1 MNYVLG
7 IAAVIVFGIIIYLSI
22 KGDEVKLKNKI
33 QSTFEGRDSLT
44 PVEFYEKYYKEKGV
58 PLDVVLGVRKILEG
72 QLGADLSQ
80 LLSEDDFTENLQF
93 FFEFDSMADVE
104 IIIALEKDFG
114 IKIEDS
120 EAEKTCTI
128 NDIIMLVTN
137 KIKNA

>member
-7 IAAVIVFGIIIYLSI
+7 ITLVIIVGIITYLSMR
-22 KGDEVKLKNKI
+22 GDEVKRKNKI

-72 QLGADLSQ
+72 QLDADLSQ
-80 LLSEDDFTENLQF
+80 LLSEDDFTKNLQF

-137 KIKNA
+137 KVKNA